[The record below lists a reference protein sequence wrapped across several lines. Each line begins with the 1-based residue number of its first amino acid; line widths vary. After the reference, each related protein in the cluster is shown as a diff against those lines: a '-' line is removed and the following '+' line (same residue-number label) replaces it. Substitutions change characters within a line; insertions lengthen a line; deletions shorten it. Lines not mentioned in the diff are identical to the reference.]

1 MAKRN
6 KFNRANIPIA
16 PNGELTVSGLAVAP
30 AKVKVTGSF
39 QITGSVTHTGSHSTH
54 GSGSMFKLK
63 TRNPGAT
70 IEMGMHECVFHF
82 DGTGDGKVTSTGGFI
97 PGNSIVHCLSFLC
110 TSSLGV
116 YNRDGGTGIS
126 AIGHAGEGAGADSLG
141 GGTIGRDNGQAIR
154 GNDFYFSASYTTGT
168 GSTNLIALNHGDT
181 FFVYPNASGSNFY
194 TGSRGPVIGGST
206 GGGRHHGLVI
216 QSGSNDLT
224 GSEVTVQVEPST
236 ITGSLL
242 GVCYFTRFGPAHY
255 DLVSSTD
262 D

>member
-6 KFNRANIPIA
+6 QFNRANIPIA

-116 YNRDGGTGIS
+116 YNSNGGTGIS
-126 AIGHAGEGAGADSLG
+126 AIGHREEAGVASLG
-141 GGTIGRDNGQAIR
+141 GGTIGRDLGQAIR

-168 GSTNLIALNHGDT
+168 GSTNLIALNTGDT

-194 TGSRGPVIGGST
+194 TGSIGPVAGVGT
-206 GGGRHHGLVI
+206 GHHGLVI
-216 QSGSNDLT
+216 LNGSDSLT

-242 GVCYFTRFGPAHY
+242 GVCYFTRFGPAT
-255 DLVSSTD
+255 SAT
-262 D
+262 

>member
-6 KFNRANIPIA
+6 QFNRKNIPIA
-16 PNGELTVSGLAVAP
+16 PNGELAVSGLGISKE
-30 AKVKVTGSF
+30 KVKITGSF

-70 IEMGMHECVFHF
+70 IEMGMHECAFHF

-116 YNRDGGTGIS
+116 YNKNGGTGIS
-126 AIGHAGEGAGADSLG
+126 AIGHAGDVASGASQG
-141 GGTIGRDNGQAIR
+141 GGTIGRDLGQAIR

-194 TGSRGPVIGGST
+194 TGSRGPVAGIGT
-206 GGGRHHGLVI
+206 HHGLVI
-216 QSGSNDLT
+216 QSGSNSMT

-255 DLVSSTD
+255 DLVSSSD
-262 D
+262 DTP